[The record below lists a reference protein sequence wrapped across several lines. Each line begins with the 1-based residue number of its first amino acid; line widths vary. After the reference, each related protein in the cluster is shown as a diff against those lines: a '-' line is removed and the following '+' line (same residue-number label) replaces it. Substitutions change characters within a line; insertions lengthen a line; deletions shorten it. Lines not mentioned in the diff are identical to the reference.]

1 MTKAEILDQ
10 VKRELEWVY
19 GDEQEV
25 SNTTNFSDDL
35 GMDSLEM
42 QELIID
48 LEDRFECNI
57 DEFDNVP
64 ATVGQL
70 VDEIYSQKQSVI
82 MN

>member
-25 SNTTNFSDDL
+25 SNDTNFTEDL

-48 LEDRFECNI
+48 LEDRFDCNI

>member
-57 DEFDNVP
+57 DEFNNVP

-70 VDEIYSQKQSVI
+70 VDEIERQQHTVI
-82 MN
+82 LN

>member
-25 SNTTNFSDDL
+25 SNNTNFTEDL

-48 LEDRFECNI
+48 LEDRFSVNI
-57 DEFDNVP
+57 DEFEGLP
-64 ATVGQL
+64 ETVGEL
-70 VDEIYSQKQSVI
+70 VDEIVRQK
-82 MN
+82 

>member
-48 LEDRFECNI
+48 LEDRFSVNI
-57 DEFDNVP
+57 DEFEGLP
-64 ATVGQL
+64 ETVGEL
-70 VDEIYSQKQSVI
+70 VDEIVRQK
-82 MN
+82 

>member
-25 SNTTNFSDDL
+25 SNNTNFTEDL

-57 DEFDNVP
+57 DEFNNVP

-70 VDEIYSQKQSVI
+70 VDEIERQQHTVI
-82 MN
+82 LD

>member
-25 SNTTNFSDDL
+25 SNNTNFTEDL

-48 LEDRFECNI
+48 LEDRFDCNI

>member
-19 GDEQEV
+19 GAEEV
-25 SNTTNFSDDL
+25 TSNTNFTDDL

-57 DEFDNVP
+57 DEFDNTP

-70 VDEIYSQKQSVI
+70 VDEIERQQHKVI
-82 MN
+82 LN

>member
-10 VKRELEWVY
+10 VKRELEFIY
-19 GDEQEV
+19 GDEEV
-25 SNTTNFSDDL
+25 SNTTTFTDDL

-57 DEFDNVP
+57 DEFDNTP

-70 VDEIYSQKQSVI
+70 VDEIYRQKQSVI
-82 MN
+82 LN

>member
-10 VKRELEWVY
+10 VKRELEFIY
-19 GDEQEV
+19 GAEEIT
-25 SNTTNFSDDL
+25 NNTNFTDDM

-48 LEDRFECNI
+48 LEDRFDCNI

-70 VDEIYSQKQSVI
+70 VDEIYRQKQTVI
-82 MN
+82 LN